1 MRADV
6 VQAIGAGIF
15 GVVVLTALVWAI
27 YKFITDIKKD
37 NDKRKKE

>member
-6 VQAIGAGIF
+6 VQAIGAGLF
-15 GVVVLTALVWAI
+15 GVIILIALVWAI